1 MRPAGPVL
9 ILAAGAVLTGCGAD
23 PRGPVL
29 AEVGDSRIHASDLR
43 RYEERLAESLRSSEA
58 GIEGRRQH
66 LQALIDKEIL
76 LREAAARGWDRDPDM
91 RRGLEREWT
100 RRLVQ
105 EFLAREVDAKITLEE
120 QEVRDHYLKTGRD
133 RAVRCGRIDVG
144 SREEA
149 EEIVRLLEGGAD
161 FGELARQRS
170 VHGPTAAQGGLYTGY
185 VTRDQMPLPIIR
197 EKVYPLG
204 EGEISE
210 PLPLPGGSYGVFQVV
225 EEVTV
230 PLERVR
236 RLVEAGLHREKARV
250 RSTELG
256 RELREALDARPREDG
271 FELLAA
277 RLESGGALTG
287 AERATVLYEFD
298 GGAITVGEF
307 VDSAR
312 ENYRGFSGDVRG
324 QLRGFAESVLVPRA
338 LVVRAAREAGIDR
351 EPKMAAWRQAREQE
365 RLIGVIRKEVTRD
378 VAVDEAEARR
388 FHHENSRLFVPQES
402 LTLDEVLVATRE
414 EAVALRRRIEG
425 GEDLRLLALE
435 HTLRRRAI
443 PDSGRFHLHG
453 YEREAHE
460 ALFEAARGAAPGDL
474 LGPVEVEVPAPR
486 LASPPGAAGD
496 RCHSVFRVVESNL
509 GAGPRP
515 FAEVETRARAL
526 VLRRKRDAAFYQ
538 FLGQLRKRYEPQVR
552 IHEESLRALVQ
563 QEGGGSAVRPGG

>member
-1 MRPAGPVL
+1 MMGPARPVL
-9 ILAAGAVLTGCGAD
+9 ILAVAAVLPGCGED

-29 AEVGDSRIHASDLR
+29 AEVGDSRIHASELR
-43 RYEERLAESLRSSEA
+43 RYEERLAESLRSREA

-76 LREAAARGWDRDPDM
+76 IREAAARGWDRDRDM
-91 RRGLEREWT
+91 RRRLEREWT

-120 QEVRDHYLKTGRD
+120 QEVRDHYLKSGRD

-149 EEIVRLLEGGAD
+149 EKIVRLLEGGAD
-161 FGELARQRS
+161 FEELARQRS
-170 VHGPTAAQGGLYTGY
+170 SHAPTAAQGGLYTGY
-185 VTRDQMPLPIIR
+185 VTRDQIPLAIMR
-197 EKVYPLG
+197 DKVYPLE

-236 RLVEAGLHREKARV
+236 RLVEAELHREKARV
-250 RSTELG
+250 RSVELG
-256 RELREALDARPREDG
+256 RELREALHARPREDG
-271 FELLAA
+271 FELLYA
-277 RLESGGALTG
+277 RLESVGRLSEE
-287 AERATVLYEFD
+287 ERASVLYEFD
-298 GGAITVGEF
+298 GGAITVGEL

-312 ENYRGFSGDVRG
+312 ENYRPFSGDVRE
-324 QLRGFAESVLVPRA
+324 QVRWFAESVLVPRA
-338 LVVRAAREAGIDR
+338 LVVQAARNAGIDR
-351 EPKMAAWRQAREQE
+351 EPRMAAWRRAREHE
-365 RLIGVIRKEVTRD
+365 RLLAVIRKEVTRD
-378 VAVDEAEARR
+378 VTVADDEARR
-388 FHHENSRLFVPQES
+388 FHHENPRLFLPQEN

-435 HTLRRRAI
+435 HTLRHRSI
-443 PDSGRFHLHG
+443 PDSGRFHLHE

-460 ALFEAARGAAPGDL
+460 ALFEAARESRAGDL
-474 LGPVEVEVPAPR
+474 VGPIEVEAPAGR
-486 LASPPGAAGD
+486 FGSPPAAASGD
-496 RCHSVFRVVESNL
+496 RLHSVFRVVESTL

-515 FAEVETRARAL
+515 FAEVETRARAM
-526 VLRRKRDAAFYQ
+526 VLRRKRDAAFYR
-538 FLGQLRKRYEPQVR
+538 FLGELRKRYEPQVR
-552 IHEESLRALVQ
+552 VHEESLRALAQ
-563 QEGGGSAVRPGG
+563 REGS